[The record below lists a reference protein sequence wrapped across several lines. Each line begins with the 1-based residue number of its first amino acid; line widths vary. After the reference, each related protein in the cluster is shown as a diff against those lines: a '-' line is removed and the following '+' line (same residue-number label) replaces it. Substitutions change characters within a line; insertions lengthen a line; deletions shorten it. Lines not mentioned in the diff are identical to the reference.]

1 MATFKL
7 LSLVALFAIFHHA
20 RQVDAARGNGRV
32 LRLFESW
39 MAKYGFD
46 FKGQEKAERLAVFI
60 ENMHFVKRMNAR
72 KQTFKLGLNQFAHL
86 RFDEFKKQ
94 FLGLNLNVLSRN
106 TSDSSGDNVKP
117 EVAQQAVGGSCYG
130 RAYHTISE
138 FGTAVDVALFVALTY
153 FGTYGC
159 YTKSQARRWLQI
171 CVNVFQLTV

>member
-94 FLGLNLNVLSRN
+94 FFGLNLNVLSRN
-106 TSDSSGDNVKP
+106 TSDSRGDNLKP
-117 EVAQQAVGGSCYG
+117 EVAVGAAIVPPLDVDWRKTGAVTEVKNQGSCG
-130 RAYHTISE
+130 KA
-138 FGTAVDVALFVALTY
+138 F
-153 FGTYGC
+153 
-159 YTKSQARRWLQI
+159 
-171 CVNVFQLTV
+171 